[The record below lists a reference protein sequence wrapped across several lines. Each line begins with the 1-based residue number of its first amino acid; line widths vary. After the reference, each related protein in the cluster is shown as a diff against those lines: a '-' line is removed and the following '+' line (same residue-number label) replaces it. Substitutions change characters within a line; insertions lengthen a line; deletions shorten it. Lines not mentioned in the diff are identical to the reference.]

1 MASTGCVVHVKPSF
15 TRTVTAGRQSGA
27 VVYYVARAISGVY
40 SPGINSTSSA
50 RDTTLPAARMPIG
63 YAEVN
68 GQRVPVYVDAN
79 AWYRWMSAVWDRI
92 GGFTGERLADVV
104 AAVEANQA
112 ATAQT
117 TQQVSAVAQQAQAN
131 AEVLLVVRD
140 VIVDNALTGAGQ
152 IPRPDLELSSI
163 P

>member
-1 MASTGCVVHVKPSF
+1 
-15 TRTVTAGRQSGA
+15 
-27 VVYYVARAISGVY
+27 
-40 SPGINSTSSA
+40 
-50 RDTTLPAARMPIG
+50 
-63 YAEVN
+63 
-68 GQRVPVYVDAN
+68 
-79 AWYRWMSAVWDRI
+79 MSAVWDRI